1 MLKSFYL
8 LLVVAT
14 AAFAQQAEAPAPQGQ
29 PPVHVNIINVCNPA
43 PAEQKEIAAALA
55 RVPRQPAFQVDFE
68 VDRGRT
74 TVPDGPVA
82 TWVRVRR
89 DLSAASPIS
98 TVQYSFSVDDKA
110 TVETLVFQAREP
122 KDFLQIAL
130 DDRITGA
137 TSPTEVLAA
146 DTPVS
151 HLKIERFGKASIGLA
166 RCEADQSAYE
176 PLFRAASELMS
187 RYRALLNVR
196 RTVPADLRMLGI
208 GKTAAPARKPLAKK
222 PAKPPQ

>member
-1 MLKSFYL
+1 MLKSLF
-8 LLVVAT
+8 LLVVLAA
-14 AAFAQQAEAPAPQGQ
+14 AAFAQQAEAPAQQGQ

-55 RVPRQPAFQVDFE
+55 RVPRQPSFQVDFE
-68 VDRGRT
+68 VDRGRS

-82 TWVRVRR
+82 SWVRVRR

-110 TVETLVFQAREP
+110 TVETLVFQARDP

-130 DDRITGA
+130 DDRISAGS
-137 TSPTEVLAA
+137 SPAEVLAS
-146 DTPVS
+146 DTPVT
-151 HLKIERFGKASIGLA
+151 HLKIERFGKASLGLA
-166 RCEADQSAYE
+166 RCEADQTAYE
-176 PLFRAASELMS
+176 PLFRAASDLMS

-208 GKTAAPARKPLAKK
+208 GKPAAPAHKAPAKK
-222 PAKPPQ
+222 PAKPSQ